1 MDRETFPPAS
11 PPEIDLPRL
20 RASIERHEGRRRRP
34 YKDSEGVLTVGVG
47 HNLEVEIMARS
58 WSDSEI
64 DRLLGGDIAAA
75 AAGAKTLVSAAAW
88 RGLGAARRE
97 VLVEMVFQLGRSG
110 VRGFR
115 RFREALEAGDFEW
128 AAGEMLYSKWTR
140 ARMLFSRGMLPRS
153 LWHRQ
158 TPARCERLAEI
169 MRTGTFRVSKN

>member
-1 MDRETFPPAS
+1 MERETFPPAS

-20 RASIERHEGRRRRP
+20 LASIERHEGRRRRP

-88 RGLGAARRE
+88 RELGAPRRE

-115 RFREALEAGDFEW
+115 RFREALEAGDYEW
-128 AAGEMLYSKWTR
+128 AAGEMLWRKWR
-140 ARMLFSRGMLPRS
+140 RGLPPLRRS
-153 LWHRQ
+153 LWRLQ

-169 MRTGTFRVSKN
+169 MRAGTFRVSKN